1 MGAELVPFTGVQ
13 GPFQQGSENGG
24 FHFLPVCSGSLQE
37 NADAFPVQ
45 RQHFRIFK
53 NVAVEPL

>member
-1 MGAELVPFTGVQ
+1 MGAELVPFAGVQ

-53 NVAVEPL
+53 KCCR